1 MANTENEDLKVAKKV
16 IGIFVVVIA
25 VMFLFLKVSLFNR
38 GSSVEYSYQ
47 NVMGV
52 GIIGVILVFFYM
64 KFIDNVKPYGTKSK
78 PLWA

>member
-1 MANTENEDLKVAKKV
+1 MDTSEKDSLQVAKKV
-16 IGIFVVVIA
+16 IGIFLVVVA

-52 GIIGVILVFFYM
+52 GIIGVLLVFFYM
-64 KFIDNVKPYGTKSK
+64 KFIDNMKPYGTNSK
-78 PLWA
+78 PLWG